1 MWRLTE
7 VQGSIYRNFS
17 CLNKSSVNLNKL
29 WLLWLSLFFLTWG
42 TWEDVD
48 LRERWS
54 WIWSCGYAQTV
65 TVAGLLCGRAPGSSM
80 IVPCTPQ
87 ENPSPQPAV
96 TSQMQPLV
104 AQRAE
109 REMGKLVHIRQ
120 YFVGASL
127 GCRVILSLVYQ
138 FHHLWTWRMAL

>member
-7 VQGSIYRNFS
+7 GQGSIYQNLS

-29 WLLWLSLFFLTWG
+29 WLLCLRLLFLMWG

-54 WIWSCGYAQTV
+54 WIWSCGYAQTIN
-65 TVAGLLCGRAPGSSM
+65 VAGLLCGRVPGSTM

-87 ENPSPQPAV
+87 ENPSPRPSV

-109 REMGKLVHIRQ
+109 SGLRKLVHIRQ
-120 YFVGASL
+120 HFVEASL
-127 GCRVILSLVYQ
+127 GCHVVLPIVYQ
-138 FHHLWTWRMAL
+138 FHRLCTRRMAL